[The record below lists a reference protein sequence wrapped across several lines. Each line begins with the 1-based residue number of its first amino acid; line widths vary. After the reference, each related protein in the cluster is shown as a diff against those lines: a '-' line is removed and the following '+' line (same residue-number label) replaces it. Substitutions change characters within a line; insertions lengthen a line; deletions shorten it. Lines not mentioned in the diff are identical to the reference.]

1 MNITSIYRHPEEVD
15 AEITLSRRDIYPETF
30 SLADRTAERMVRARN
45 GLVHVMTELLP
56 DIDDE
61 QSTILYFWLDKI
73 LTIVD
78 IARNDAEAN

>member
-1 MNITSIYRHPEEVD
+1 MNITSIHRHPEEVD

-30 SLADRTAERMVRARN
+30 SLADRTAERMARARN